1 MLELTGLLILRS
13 PSVLW
18 VEINLEFSV
27 SWAWAVLSNG
37 SRQRLTRGHQLQE
50 VAPPQAE
57 PSSGDTENYVS
68 GGAGNTPQAK
78 EEPFPLAWV
87 RRRSGLSTRQWRRMS
102 IMTREV
108 RVIKGIV
115 VGLGE

>member
-37 SRQRLTRGHQLQE
+37 SRQRLTWGHQLQE

-68 GGAGNTPQAK
+68 GEAGNRAVPG
-78 EEPFPLAWV
+78 
-87 RRRSGLSTRQWRRMS
+87 S
-102 IMTREV
+102 
-108 RVIKGIV
+108 
-115 VGLGE
+115 